1 MTRRLARI
9 TAMQILYNADFMEL
23 SIEEATK
30 KVDSSK
36 LDDSVVYFLN
46 LVKNN
51 LEKIDEIIENNLVN
65 YHLNRLNY
73 VDRAIIRLAT
83 AEMLEKTT
91 PTVIIINEALDITKE
106 FSDQGDN
113 KAVAFN
119 NKVLDTISK
128 DLA

>member
-128 DLA
+128 ALA

>member
-9 TAMQILYNADFMEL
+9 TAMQILYNADFMDL
-23 SIEEATK
+23 SIDEAIK
-30 KVDSSK
+30 KVASDK
-36 LDDSVVYFLN
+36 LDDNVVFFLN
-46 LVKNN
+46 LVKDN
-51 LEKIDEIIENNLVN
+51 LVKIDEIIENNLVN

-83 AEMLEKTT
+83 AEMLEKST
-91 PTVIIINEALDITKE
+91 PAVIIINEALDITKE

-128 DLA
+128 ALA

>member
-119 NKVLDTISK
+119 NKAGYELCK
-128 DLA
+128 